1 MISLGIYCI
10 KTLLLQIGVAPFLLL
25 LQALSSK
32 SLLVIV
38 YLE

>member
-1 MISLGIYCI
+1 MSSVGIYYI
-10 KTLLLQIGVAPFLLL
+10 KTRLLQIGVALFLLL

-38 YLE
+38 YLG